1 MTGRGGYALVAA
13 VGMLA
18 AFSAIALGAGLH
30 VRLLH
35 LAAANQVLEQ
45 RLVLATHAAI
55 ARQRAVLR
63 GAWPETGELAAAI
76 PDTTRIGAVVAITTA
91 RDGHARLDVNTASE
105 DELRRFLGALRV
117 DAGVADRLAQA
128 IADWRDP
135 DDHRRAR
142 GAEKREYAELGLSA
156 PENRPF
162 GSLTELR
169 GVAGMTDRLF
179 QLTSP
184 HLSLRGGGRINVN
197 AAELPV
203 LLTLPGMTLLAASV
217 VLQRREMGLPVRSIP
232 QLLDLLPSAGREA
245 MLPHLPVLASRAV
258 FATEAIEMVSET
270 FEGQTPQRVIAQVR
284 LERAGDGHIITWM
297 KLR

>member
-1 MTGRGGYALVAA
+1 MKGRGGYALVAA

-35 LAAANQVLEQ
+35 RAAANHVLEQ
-45 RLVLATHAAI
+45 RLVLAVHAAI
-55 ARQRAVLR
+55 ARRQSGLR
-63 GAWPETGELAAAI
+63 GAWPGTADLDAAI
-76 PDTTRIGAVVAITTA
+76 PDTIGIGAAVTITTA
-91 RDGHARLDVNTASE
+91 RDGHARLDVNAASE

-135 DDHRRAR
+135 DDYRRAR
-142 GAEKREYAELGLSA
+142 GAEDREYSQLGLAA

-169 GVAGMTDRLF
+169 SVAGMTDKLF
-179 QLTSP
+179 ELVSP
-184 HLSLRGGGRINVN
+184 YLSLRGGGRVNVN

-203 LLTLPGMTLLAASV
+203 LLALPGISPLVASV
-217 VLQRREMGLPVRSIP
+217 VLHRRETGLPVRSIP
-232 QLLDLLPSAGREA
+232 ELVDLLPSAAREA
-245 MLPHLPVLASRAV
+245 MLPHLPVLTTRAA
-258 FATEAIEMVSET
+258 FDTEAIELVSEA
-270 FEGQTPQRVIAQVR
+270 FENQALQRVVAHVR
-284 LERAGDGHIITWM
+284 IERAGNGTIVTWM
-297 KLR
+297 QVL